1 MVVKGAPEEIIPMC
15 THYLHE
21 NCEQILFSED
31 SKKNHLD
38 KISNVI
44 ENDEEDVLK
53 ALSYAYHD
61 WPKDKFETLKHKL
74 SNFAAE
80 MDRKKIESNLIF
92 AATFW
97 LKDPLRDDAKEVVKD
112 LFDSGTKT
120 RVLSGDHRATVS
132 KTLKQLGMNPDH
144 LISATDF

>member
-1 MVVKGAPEEIIPMC
+1 M
-15 THYLHE
+15 
-21 NCEQILFSED
+21 
-31 SKKNHLD
+31 
-38 KISNVI
+38 
-44 ENDEEDVLK
+44 
-53 ALSYAYHD
+53 
-61 WPKDKFETLKHKL
+61 

-80 MDRKKIESNLIF
+80 IDRKEIESNLIF

-132 KTLKQLGMNPDH
+132 KTLKQLVMSNKSDH
-144 LISATDF
+144 LISATEF